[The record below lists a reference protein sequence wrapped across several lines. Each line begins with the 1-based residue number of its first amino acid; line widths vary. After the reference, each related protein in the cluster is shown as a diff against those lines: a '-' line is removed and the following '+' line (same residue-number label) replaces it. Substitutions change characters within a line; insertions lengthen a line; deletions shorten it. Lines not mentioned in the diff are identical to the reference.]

1 MVSLPWS
8 ILLIFRFDILS
19 LTSSND
25 VSSFSVA
32 VCGLPNPNDRHALVM
47 ARFAGDCLE
56 RFGVMTSSLEKMLG
70 PDTYELGLRI
80 GLHSGP
86 VTAGVLRGERARFQL
101 FGDTGAYRFSVAHI
115 PNPCQQKLTWTLRA
129 HSEYRSKN
137 GEHWPSQPNPSI

>member
-101 FGDTGAYRFSVAHI
+101 FGDTGAYSISVGSYSKSLSTKAYVDLAFL
-115 PNPCQQKLTWTLRA
+115 NA
-129 HSEYRSKN
+129 HSQYRSKN
-137 GEHWPSQPNPSI
+137 GEHR